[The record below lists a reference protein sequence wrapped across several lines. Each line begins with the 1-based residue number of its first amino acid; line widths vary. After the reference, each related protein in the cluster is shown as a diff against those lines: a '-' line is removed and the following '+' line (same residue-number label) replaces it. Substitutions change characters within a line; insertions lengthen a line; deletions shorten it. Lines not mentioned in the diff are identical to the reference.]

1 MALHIIVLAKQVP
14 DPEGPPTSFE
24 VDPAERKVTARGIP
38 PVINP
43 FDENAL
49 EAAIKLKEE
58 VGEATI
64 TLLSVGSGISKAV
77 ILKAVA
83 AGADA
88 SVLVDDPAFDP
99 ASLDSHASAA
109 VLAAAVGRIGDFDL
123 VLCGRQ
129 AADTNSGQVGIGLA
143 HLLHIPALTV
153 AQSVEVSDGKAVV
166 ERVMPDGFE
175 TVEAPLPALVTVS
188 GEVGDLRY
196 PSLAAI
202 KAAKALPQT
211 VLSAS
216 DLDVDV
222 SGLSRVET
230 VALEAPS
237 RERSCA
243 LVEADDPEEAGR
255 MLAERL
261 REDRVI

>member
-1 MALHIIVLAKQVP
+1 MTLHIVVLAKQVP

-24 VDPAERKVTARGIP
+24 VDPEERRVTVRGIP
-38 PVINP
+38 PVVNP

-49 EAAIKLKEE
+49 EAAIKLKET
-58 VGEATI
+58 VGEVTI
-64 TLLSVGSGISKAV
+64 TLLSAGNGISKAV

-88 SVLVDDPAFDP
+88 SYLVDDPAFDP

-109 VLAAAVGRIGDFDL
+109 VLAAVIERIGDYDL
-123 VLCGRQ
+123 ILCGRQ
-129 AADTNSGQVGIGLA
+129 AADTNAGQVGLGLA

-153 AQSVEVSDGKAVV
+153 AQSVEVADGRAVV
-166 ERVMPDGFE
+166 KKVMPDGYE
-175 TVEAPLPALVTVS
+175 KAEAPLPALITVS
-188 GEVGDLRY
+188 GEIGDLRY

-211 VLSAS
+211 VLAAS

-243 LVEADDPEEAGR
+243 LIEADGPEEAGR